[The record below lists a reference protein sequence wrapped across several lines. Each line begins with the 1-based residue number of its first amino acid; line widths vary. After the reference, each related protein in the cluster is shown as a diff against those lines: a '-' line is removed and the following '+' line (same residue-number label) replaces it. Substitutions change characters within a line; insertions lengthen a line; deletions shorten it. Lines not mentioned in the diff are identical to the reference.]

1 MVDDATRSESIDPII
16 VSSDSADNS
25 TISSSKTTAD
35 DGQHQLDLMYEYY
48 WDLL

>member
-1 MVDDATRSESIDPII
+1 MDDDANRSESI
-16 VSSDSADNS
+16 VSPDSADNS
-25 TISSSKTTAD
+25 TSSSSKTTAD